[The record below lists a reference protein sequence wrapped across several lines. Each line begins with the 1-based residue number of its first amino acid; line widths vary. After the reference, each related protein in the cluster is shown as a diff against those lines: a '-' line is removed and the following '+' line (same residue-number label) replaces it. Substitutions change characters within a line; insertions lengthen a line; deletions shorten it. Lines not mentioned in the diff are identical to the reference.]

1 MAKGVKLTPE
11 EKAARKGRNCGE
23 LSENEKELFVRLIKM
38 GMCIKDACQKL
49 RRSNMT
55 IRTSRDN
62 DPVFEDAV
70 IKAFKERVIE
80 HVEDSCVRL
89 ATGEYE
95 VVTETYLPVLDA
107 DKKPMLNPDGTTMVY
122 LANKVVRHPAPSL
135 AAQKLFLKGNKPDTY
150 GSLKLNENKGEVG
163 PTLDNLKKDELE
175 ALLDKTA
182 DKLAGT
188 SGPTV

>member
-1 MAKGVKLTPE
+1 MAKGAKLTKE
-11 EKAARKGRNCGE
+11 EKALRNGRNCGV
-23 LSENEKELFVRLIKM
+23 LNDAEKELFVRLVKM
-38 GMCIKDACQKL
+38 GACIKDACRQL

-62 DPVFEDAV
+62 DPEFEAAV
-70 IKAFKERVIE
+70 IKALKERVIS

-89 ATGEYE
+89 ATGEVE
-95 VVTETYLPVLDA
+95 IVTETFLPVLDA
-107 DKKPMLNPDGTTMVY
+107 DKKPMMNPDGTTMVY
-122 LANKVVRHPAPSL
+122 LASKIVRHPAPSL
-135 AAQKLFLKGNKPDTY
+135 AAQKLFLKGNKPETY

-163 PTLDNLKKDELE
+163 PTLDMIDKDELE
-175 ALLDKTA
+175 KLLDKTA